1 MIEKWWLEPVVLEL
15 DGIGRYRV
23 VRNTREAAQ
32 CLLEKWPV
40 QDGTAYRTAIR
51 TCCCVL
57 RGEQPMDYA
66 RRISSPPPPKPS
78 FMSGRAPDIPFRNR
92 ISDIRNIREKLALSL
107 GKGNCHAQADLHS
120 PGRSSGPDR

>member
-66 RRISSPPPPKPS
+66 RQDFIAAAAEA
-78 FMSGRAPDIPFRNR
+78 FIHVQPDT
-92 ISDIRNIREKLALSL
+92 
-107 GKGNCHAQADLHS
+107 
-120 PGRSSGPDR
+120 